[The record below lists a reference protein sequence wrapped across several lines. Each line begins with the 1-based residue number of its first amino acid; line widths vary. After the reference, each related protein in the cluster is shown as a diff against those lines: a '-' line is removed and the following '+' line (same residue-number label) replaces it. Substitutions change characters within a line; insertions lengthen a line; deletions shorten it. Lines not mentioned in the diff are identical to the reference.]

1 MTSRLHHASITTP
14 DIDRLSLFYCQQFGF
29 ERVMEVA
36 WAGDNPTAV
45 KMVMLKAEKV
55 FLELFKFA
63 HPIGASGQSERP
75 VCDVGI
81 THICVGDVETDYAR
95 LVAAGMSFNCP
106 PQHVPGLRT
115 ATYGRDPGG
124 NIVELMQV
132 DPDGP
137 FALYRFG
144 PASAATRAVS

>member
-14 DIDRLSLFYCQQFGF
+14 DIDRLSLFYCEQFGF

-36 WAGDNPTAV
+36 WAGDNPMADLIYGLRATAV
-45 KMVMLKAEKV
+45 KMVMLKADNA
-55 FLELFKFA
+55 FLELFEFA
-63 HPIGASGQSERP
+63 HPVGASGQPERP

-81 THICVGDVETDYAR
+81 THICICVDDVEKEYGR
-95 LVAAGMSFNCP
+95 LVAAGMTFNCP
-106 PQHVPGLRT
+106 PQHVPGLCT
-115 ATYGRDPGG
+115 ATYGRDPDG

-137 FALYRFG
+137 FAL
-144 PASAATRAVS
+144 